1 MYFPKGGATM
11 RGISKPGEIDRIV
24 FLAHGA
30 FGPPQ
35 ALKVKKFFVVAKD
48 DMGPGNVHRL
58 NRIQIQYD
66 QSPDPKELLVLDG
79 DAHAQ
84 FLFETNQA
92 DRLLQAIL
100 KFLN

>member
-1 MYFPKGGATM
+1 
-11 RGISKPGEIDRIV
+11 
-24 FLAHGA
+24 
-30 FGPPQ
+30 
-35 ALKVKKFFVVAKD
+35 
-48 DMGPGNVHRL
+48 MGPGNVPRL
-58 NRIQIQYD
+58 KRIQIQYD

-100 KFLN
+100 KFLNN